1 MTNTRD
7 YIVRATAAN
16 SQIRAFAIQ
25 SKNLVEKARQVHH
38 TSPVATADFI
48 SVKDTDGDW
57 LFRDSPSWVALL
69 SYLSTSNTGH
79 GAHHRLMIISHR
91 FSLLIGVSILVST
104 YGFLF

>member
-38 TSPVATADFI
+38 TSPVATEI
-48 SVKDTDGDW
+48 G
-57 LFRDSPSWVALL
+57 R
-69 SYLSTSNTGH
+69 
-79 GAHHRLMIISHR
+79 AH
-91 FSLLIGVSILVST
+91 V
-104 YGFLF
+104 